1 MAGGARRST
10 VNGGSV
16 TQRTAC
22 SSPSRPIP
30 MRGQIKGRI
39 VMRLAHS
46 VASIFSSTTPSHIR

>member
-16 TQRTAC
+16 THRNAC
-22 SSPSRPIP
+22 SPSRPIP

-39 VMRLAHS
+39 VMRLAQS
-46 VASIFSSTTPSHIR
+46 VASIFSSATPSHT